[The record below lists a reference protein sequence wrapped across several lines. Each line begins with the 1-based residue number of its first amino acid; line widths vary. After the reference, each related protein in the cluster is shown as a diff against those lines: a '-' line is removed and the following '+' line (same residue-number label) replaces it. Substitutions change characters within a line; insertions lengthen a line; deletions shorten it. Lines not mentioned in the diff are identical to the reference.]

1 MSVTTTDNARITTLR
16 HTLADYELHHSQP
29 SSDQAREAPHPDE
42 RGEQQQQQQQRLDN
56 PPGWEDRWRRVPAY
70 QPVNPELINS
80 GGRNEV
86 QNEIERGFIRV
97 MFSGVWLQ
105 STASHVWRST
115 GGKFRD
121 DIFRVKVGGEW

>member
-1 MSVTTTDNARITTLR
+1 MSATTTDNAQITTLR

-29 SSDQAREAPHPDE
+29 SPEPAREAPNPIPNQH
-42 RGEQQQQQQQRLDN
+42 GEQQQRQRLEN
-56 PPGWEDRWRRVPAY
+56 PPNWEDRWRRVPAY
-70 QPVNPELINS
+70 QPVRPELIRS

-86 QNEIERGFIRV
+86 QNEIERTFIRV
-97 MFSGVWLQ
+97 MFSGVWMQ
-105 STASHVWRST
+105 STASHLWRST